1 MNDKR
6 QLSVPMIQAG
16 VIALFLAVIVVLAVR
31 GLVQGS
37 GDDVAT
43 SAADT
48 TTTTSIPAADRSAS
62 GPDATDS
69 TEAAPADEADETSD
83 EPTFAERLESITVVV
98 PETSSTTTVVAD
110 TTPVPEPIRIPR
122 PTCADGLEATVTQT
136 APFTG
141 LQASIPSG
149 LPAVVVKVSNNS
161 GASRAALLGLDSA
174 DIVYEERIE
183 ANATRF
189 AAVFH
194 SQLPDNVGPVRSG
207 RTTDIQ
213 LVRNLGTPVF
223 GYSGSNRG
231 VAAQIDEARVN
242 GWLVPFVNTD
252 RAPFARDSRFRAPDN
267 LFVDPG
273 SLGACG
279 NGGTPATVFAHGPAT
294 STTAVPASSVSLDA
308 RSPYR
313 FDWNAGTGTWL
324 RSQDGSAH
332 VTRSG
337 AQLAP
342 ENVVILFVPYV
353 PSQIDAASVDAETV
367 GSGTAWTF
375 RNGTITEGSWSRP
388 SPNAAWTLTD
398 GAGVAVT
405 LTPGQTWVVL
415 APAGSA
421 AWN

>member
-183 ANATRF
+183 APPASPPSSTRSFPTTWARSAPVAPRTSSSFETWGPPCSATR
-189 AAVFH
+189 AATGAW
-194 SQLPDNVGPVRSG
+194 PPRS
-207 RTTDIQ
+207 TK
-213 LVRNLGTPVF
+213 
-223 GYSGSNRG
+223 
-231 VAAQIDEARVN
+231 
-242 GWLVPFVNTD
+242 
-252 RAPFARDSRFRAPDN
+252 
-267 LFVDPG
+267 
-273 SLGACG
+273 
-279 NGGTPATVFAHGPAT
+279 
-294 STTAVPASSVSLDA
+294 PAS
-308 RSPYR
+308 
-313 FDWNAGTGTWL
+313 T
-324 RSQDGSAH
+324 
-332 VTRSG
+332 
-337 AQLAP
+337 
-342 ENVVILFVPYV
+342 
-353 PSQIDAASVDAETV
+353 
-367 GSGTAWTF
+367 
-375 RNGTITEGSWSRP
+375 
-388 SPNAAWTLTD
+388 
-398 GAGVAVT
+398 
-405 LTPGQTWVVL
+405 
-415 APAGSA
+415 AGSCPS
-421 AWN
+421 